1 MSDIAATAVAMKA
14 AQTRHVAQLL
24 MVKKQHEMET
34 NLVSMLTEAVEAA
47 RPPAPAG
54 MGAVVDKS
62 A

>member
-1 MSDIAATAVAMKA
+1 MSDMAATAVAMKT
-14 AQTRHVAQLL
+14 AQIRHSAQLL
-24 MVKKQHEMET
+24 MVKTQHEMEMS
-34 NLVSMLTEAVEAA
+34 LVAMLDKAV